1 MQSLSCS
8 SRFPNNV
15 RSYPPSPPP
24 QYLHHNIFMVKPPH
38 HHNMSDQDDQSQAL
52 YQLFSMIVNILG
64 SPPLPIPFPLPAA
77 FSGTAVAS
85 SSSAPS
91 PQVSPVGFAAL
102 FIWISMALMLFGSTI
117 IVIGFMLMP
126 LVIGLAML
134 FYLARLVS
142 SLTYFVT
149 GVLLSSRKIV
159 SGLLINILICS
170 SMVWRMMSY
179 NLN

>member
-1 MQSLSCS
+1 
-8 SRFPNNV
+8 
-15 RSYPPSPPP
+15 
-24 QYLHHNIFMVKPPH
+24 MVKPPH

-77 FSGTAVAS
+77 FSGGTAVAS

-91 PQVSPVGFAAL
+91 SQPPQVSPIGFAAL

-149 GVLLSSRKIV
+149 GVLLSSKKIV

-170 SMVWRMMSY
+170 SMMWRMMSY

>member
-1 MQSLSCS
+1 
-8 SRFPNNV
+8 
-15 RSYPPSPPP
+15 
-24 QYLHHNIFMVKPPH
+24 
-38 HHNMSDQDDQSQAL
+38 MSDQDDQSQAL

-77 FSGTAVAS
+77 FSGGTAVAS

-126 LVIGLAML
+126 LVIGLVML

-170 SMVWRMMSY
+170 SMMWRMMSY